1 MCHFDSYLIFVWK
14 KNIYI
19 YTRVETIQINWKL
32 DSIDP
37 ESNWTSWLY
46 KLTNRR
52 IIFIYMEV
60 NGSAKRI
67 FSNIITRLSNKQSP
81 VPPCCACINYQSA
94 NKISRKEIIGRGY
107 YNHPRDSILSSLTLR
122 LSFDSWQVDK
132 RGWYPYTDYTSILNL
147 GSPRIAINL
156 RGTAERSKRWCA
168 ILISQRL
175 KY

>member
-1 MCHFDSYLIFVWK
+1 MSFRFVFDIRMK
-14 KNIYI
+14 KKYIYI
-19 YTRVETIQINWKL
+19 YACWNNSNQLETRLDRSWIELDELVIQIDKQANYIHLHGSEWKR
-32 DSIDP
+32 
-37 ESNWTSWLY
+37 EEN
-46 KLTNRR
+46 
-52 IIFIYMEV
+52 IFQYNYTVVEQTI
-60 NGSAKRI
+60 
-67 FSNIITRLSNKQSP
+67 P
-81 VPPCCACINYQSA
+81 CPPCCACINYQSA

-107 YNHPRDSILSSLTLR
+107 YNHPRDSILSSLSLR

>member
-1 MCHFDSYLIFVWK
+1 MSFRFVFDIRMK
-14 KNIYI
+14 KKYIYI
-19 YTRVETIQINWKL
+19 YACWNNSNQPETRL
-32 DSIDP
+32 IDP

>member
-1 MCHFDSYLIFVWK
+1 MK
-14 KNIYI
+14 KKYIYI
-19 YTRVETIQINWKL
+19 RVLKQFKSTGNSTDRSWIELDELVIQIDKQANYIHLHGSEWKR
-32 DSIDP
+32 
-37 ESNWTSWLY
+37 EEN
-46 KLTNRR
+46 
-52 IIFIYMEV
+52 IFQYNYTVVEQTI
-60 NGSAKRI
+60 
-67 FSNIITRLSNKQSP
+67 P
-81 VPPCCACINYQSA
+81 CPPCCACINYQSA

-107 YNHPRDSILSSLTLR
+107 YNHPRDSILSSLSLR